1 MKERARVVWSE
12 GMFLR
17 TQHFQ
22 QQDRWTE
29 GLARDL
35 LLACRSHAW
44 GFQTLDLD
52 HGLLAQGKVGIRRCT
67 GVMPD
72 GTPFAI
78 PDDIPHPEPLQLG
91 TGAAD
96 TVVRLEL
103 PVVQAGAVEV
113 DPAGRPPSG
122 VRFRADEISVR
133 DSIAGA
139 ETLAPVEV
147 ALPQFRLD
155 ASATPAAAFTG
166 LAVTR
171 VIGRQA
177 EGAGLVLDPEFVPP
191 CLAVRASPM
200 LVSFVEELAGK
211 LASIAEERAAFVT
224 GKRLQGAGDI
234 ADFLILMLCNR
245 AEPMARHVADQQT
258 AHPED
263 LYLWLRGLQ
272 GEAAAFATGGL
283 RPAELPR
290 YRHDRP
296 DLAFRPLFQELRRL
310 LVELA
315 RPDRK
320 ATQIPLKIYPSGV
333 RAAEVQDRS
342 LFTGAMFVIAF
353 NAPVAPEL
361 IRQRLPGQIKIGPAE
376 DLQSIVRVA
385 VPGIPIR
392 HLATVPREIPLH
404 RGMTYFEL
412 DRSNDYWRKLPSS
425 AGLAFHVTGDLREGM
440 DMECWAIRD

>member
-1 MKERARVVWSE
+1 MTERARVVWSE

-22 QQDRWTE
+22 QQDRWIA
-29 GLARDL
+29 GLAREG
-35 LLACRSHAW
+35 LLAARGHAW
-44 GFQTLDLD
+44 GLRELELDT
-52 HGLLAQGKVGIRRCT
+52 GLLAQGKVALRRCH
-67 GVMPD
+67 GVLPD

-78 PDDIPHPEPLQLG
+78 PDDVPHPEPLQLG
-91 TGAAD
+91 AGTTDAI
-96 TVVRLEL
+96 VRLEL

-113 DPAGRPPSG
+113 DPAGRPPTG
-122 VRFRADEISVR
+122 VRFRAREVEVR
-133 DSIAGA
+133 DAIAGA
-139 ETLAPVEV
+139 ETRAPVEV
-147 ALPQFRLD
+147 AVPQFRLD
-155 ASATPAAAFTG
+155 AAPTPAPAFTG

-171 VIGRQA
+171 VIGAQTD
-177 EGAGLVLDPEFVPP
+177 GGLVLDPEFIAPS
-191 CLAVRASPM
+191 LTLRASPV
-200 LVSFVEELAGK
+200 LLSFLEELTGK
-211 LASIAEERAAFVT
+211 LASIAEERAAFVS

-245 AEPMARHVADQQT
+245 AEATARHLADQQT

-263 LYLWLRGLQ
+263 VFGWLQSLL
-272 GEAAAFATGGL
+272 GEASSFGGSGL
-283 RPAELPR
+283 RPAELPP

-320 ATQIPLKIYPSGV
+320 AMQIPLRTYPSGV

-342 LFTGAMFVIAF
+342 LFTAASFVIAF
-353 NAPVAPEL
+353 NAPVAAEL
-361 IRQRLPGQIKIGPAE
+361 IRQHLPGQIKIGPAE
-376 DLQSIVRVA
+376 DLQSIVRAA

-392 HLATVPREIPLH
+392 HLPTVPREIPLH

-412 DRSNDYWRKLPSS
+412 DRANDYWRKLPAS